1 MVKQKLK
8 ALLKYLFLIV
18 PFIVNS
24 GLELII
30 LHDKEIETW
39 GFNTRAIKKPKID
52 KEKFDK
58 MMRRI
63 TK

>member
-1 MVKQKLK
+1 MIKQKLK
-8 ALLKYLFLIV
+8 AILKFLFLIV
-18 PFIVNS
+18 PFIINS

-30 LHDKEIETW
+30 LHDKQVITW
-39 GFNTRAIKKPKID
+39 GFNAKPLPRPKID